1 MLNYK
6 LAAAL
11 QGRLQKLCINETVL
25 KTPIVFEREGNL
37 NNGFVISMMEAIDE
51 DAEAL
56 DLAVNSMNGIN
67 IGAKDSFAKRKN
79 SMCDAIVSA
88 NEAVFDKGSGGCT
101 IVSAAV
107 KGKQLAITNLGCSA
121 AFLLHGD
128 KLKRLT
134 DEHCTFSMIKDEGV
148 KLNTRYIGF
157 GDTADLNLPV
167 YDDEKLDVG
176 DTIFLCSS
184 AVCDSLGEDELLSML
199 QSSGTLTE
207 RVNMI
212 KEAIIEANPD
222 SHELDFSL
230 AIVEVGREVAAVG
243 SFGGRRLPE
252 LHESPW
258 YALALA
264 GVFIA
269 AAILIIILSNNMRTN
284 GDAAVPTNTPTI
296 SNGIWNPLA
305 TPIPGN
311 NGQNDSNNGNK
322 IDPNASPTPIPSS
335 NSGGNKVLGGNN
347 GGNGNSNGNGGGS
360 SMINPGG
367 NGGGTSTNPPNEG
380 NKPITGPATPPP
392 VYTPPVTSQTPT
404 PSDKPTPTPS
414 PDVPVTDAPVTDE
427 PVTDEPVTDE
437 PVTDEPTTDAPVTDA
452 PTEPPAPEDTPEPEN
467 PNPESVPSVKP

>member
-11 QGRLQKLCINETVL
+11 HGRLQKLCINETVL
-25 KTPIVFEREGNL
+25 KTPIVFEREGNM
-37 NNGFVISMMEAIDE
+37 NNGFVISIMEAIDA

-56 DLAVNSMNGIN
+56 DLTAKSMNSIN

-88 NEAVFDKGSGGCT
+88 NEAVFDKGSSGCT

-107 KGKQLAITNLGCSA
+107 KGKQLAITNLGCGA

-167 YDDEKLDVG
+167 YDDEKLDTG
-176 DTIFLCSS
+176 DVILLCSS
-184 AVCDSLGEDELLSML
+184 TVCDSLGEDEILSML
-199 QSSGTLTE
+199 QLPNTLTE
-207 RVNMI
+207 RVNII
-212 KEAIIEANPD
+212 KEAIIDANPD

-230 AIVEVGREVAAVG
+230 AIVEVGREIAAIG
-243 SFGGRRLPE
+243 SFGGKRLPE

-269 AAILIIILSNNMRTN
+269 AAVLIIILSNNMRTN
-284 GDAAVPTNTPTI
+284 GGNNGGIDEPTSTPTI

-305 TPIPGN
+305 TPIPGSNDQNGGN
-311 NGQNDSNNGNK
+311 NTNK
-322 IDPNASPTPIPSS
+322 IDPNASPTPILSS
-335 NSGGNKVLGGNN
+335 NPGGNKVIGGGNS
-347 GGNGNSNGNGGGS
+347 GTGNGGGS

-367 NGGGTSTNPPNEG
+367 NGGGGTNTNPPSGGE
-380 NKPITGPATPPP
+380 KPLPKPTTQPP
-392 VYTPPVTSQTPT
+392 VYTPPAASHTPI

-414 PDVPVTDAPVTDE
+414 PDVPTDEPVTDEPITDE

-437 PVTDEPTTDAPVTDA
+437 PVTDEPT
-452 PTEPPAPEDTPEPEN
+452 EPPTPEDTPEPEE
-467 PNPESVPSVKP
+467 PNPESNPMVKP